1 MRHDDPKVPAISGQ
15 IKITHKN
22 TTIMIKKRL
31 TNVKQPIQNE

>member
-22 TTIMIKKRL
+22 TTIMIENAELKS
-31 TNVKQPIQNE
+31 